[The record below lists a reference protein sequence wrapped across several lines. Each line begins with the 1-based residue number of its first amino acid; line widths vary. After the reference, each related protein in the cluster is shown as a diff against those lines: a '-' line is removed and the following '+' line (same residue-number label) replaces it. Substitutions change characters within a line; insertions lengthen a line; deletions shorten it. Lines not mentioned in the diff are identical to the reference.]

1 MPKVSLSRFFFWSF
15 KFLWSPCVLS
25 SRRYQPFF
33 GNWSQLKLQIF
44 IALSFCFFSF
54 PLTFGEGTCPKTPM
68 SLSLEK
74 APATEVLIGIFKT
87 LSRQIYLG
95 LPLHIN
101 PNVCILNLN
110 SSKSSVQYCSA
121 KFHHYQN
128 FVWGW
133 YWSHV
138 KHGVSTL
145 FIFFR

>member
-15 KFLWSPCVLS
+15 KFLWSPPCVLS
-25 SRRYQPFF
+25 SRRYQPCFWKMITTKAKAANF
-33 GNWSQLKLQIF
+33 HSLIL
-44 IALSFCFFSF
+44 LFFSF

-133 YWSHV
+133 YW
-138 KHGVSTL
+138 
-145 FIFFR
+145 